1 MSNIDKNLLINK
13 IEIPEAV
20 KPIANYSPFIITN
33 NLIFISGQIPISSGD
48 IIYKGKL
55 GAELDVEE
63 GKKAAKLCIL
73 NTFGVLKLALNN
85 NLSLIKRCIKITAFI
100 NSIDTFN
107 KQPEVA
113 DGASNIISDL
123 LNPEGNHSR
132 SAVSVNSLPRNSAV
146 EIDSVFEIKIEK

>member
-33 NLIFISGQIPISSGD
+33 NLIFISGQIPISSRD

-55 GAELDVEE
+55 GAELGVEE

-73 NTFGVLKLALNN
+73 NTFGVLKLALEQAREAAAHADSGRPIILFSPACASFDQYLNFE
-85 NLSLIKRCIKITAFI
+85 KRGNHFRELVKT
-100 NSIDTFN
+100 
-107 KQPEVA
+107 
-113 DGASNIISDL
+113 IISGA
-123 LNPEGNHSR
+123 NE
-132 SAVSVNSLPRNSAV
+132 
-146 EIDSVFEIKIEK
+146 